1 MRLACGIVWLLFFY
15 VFFFSSR
22 RRHTRC
28 ALVTGVQTCALP
40 ISEAA
45 PAGDVTVDCRGLA
58 ARDRLAELRGV
69 RGEMLVL
76 RSREVTLTRPVRL
89 LHPRIPVY
97 LVPRGEGRTMVGA
110 TMIES
115 ASRSPVSA
123 RSLMRSE
130 EHTSELQYL
139 LSSTS
144 A

>member
-1 MRLACGIVWLLFFY
+1 MCVLFG
-15 VFFFSSR
+15 VFCFLRIR
-22 RRHTRC
+22 RPPRSTRTDTLFPYTTLFRSFGTE
-28 ALVTGVQTCALP
+28 A
-40 ISEAA
+40 EAA

-110 TMIES
+110 TIDRKS
-115 ASRSPVSA
+115 TR
-123 RSLMRSE
+123 LN
-130 EHTSELQYL
+130 
-139 LSSTS
+139 SSH
-144 A
+144 

>member
-1 MRLACGIVWLLFFY
+1 MFRRPPRSTRTDTLFP
-15 VFFFSSR
+15 SR
-22 RRHTRC
+22 RSSDLTR
-28 ALVTGVQTCALP
+28 ALAGRLVAGGAELRFGTEA
-40 ISEAA
+40 EAA

-115 ASRSPVSA
+115 ASQIGRAHV
-123 RSLMRSE
+123 
-130 EHTSELQYL
+130 
-139 LSSTS
+139 
-144 A
+144 